1 MKTLFYQ
8 AMIMTTAA
16 CLLVLGMSNFA
27 EAFPSRG
34 GDCTVC
40 HSDPGGA
47 MSISPDPIEI
57 IVEDNGL
64 LSFDVTDLGGSANV
78 AIALS
83 GLTDA
88 FLDASI
94 GGGGDSWTLQSDDVY
109 TSDIFS
115 SISTYTLD
123 LVIGAGAT
131 LGDYLKGALLV
142 GKGRRASS
150 FDYTV
155 SVIPEPSADFDTDG
169 NVDGSDFLAWQR
181 GFGTMDGALK
191 GQGDANDDGNVNG
204 ADLAIWQTQY
214 GNPPPL
220 SAANTVPEP
229 TTLVLAMLGVASA
242 CCWRRNR

>member
-57 IVEDNGL
+57 IVDDNGL
-64 LSFDVTDLGGSANV
+64 LSFDVTDLGGSENV
-78 AIALS
+78 AIALA

-94 GGGGDSWTLQSDDVY
+94 GGGGDSWELRDGDVY

-142 GKGRRASS
+142 GKGGRASS

-155 SVIPEPSADFDTDG
+155 SLVPEPSADFDNNG
-169 NVDGSDFLAWQR
+169 IVDGLDFLKWQR
-181 GFGTMDGALK
+181 GDSP
-191 GQGDANDDGNVNG
+191 D
-204 ADLAIWQTQY
+204 
-214 GNPPPL
+214 PL
-220 SAANTVPEP
+220 SAADLALWETQYGSTSFISAVSQVPEP
-229 TTLVLAMLGVASA
+229 TTLVLAMLGVAGA
-242 CCWRRNR
+242 CCWRSNR